1 MQWEKLHEA
10 CMTFLQITVMKNDGQ
25 NFLNSYLKALG
36 SVSKQTGAEGVL
48 TLEKLQLK
56 GKIYD
61 GAHRPSVYGRWDVT
75 ASPP

>member
-1 MQWEKLHEA
+1 MD
-10 CMTFLQITVMKNDGQ
+10 KN
-25 NFLNSYLKALG
+25 FFKNSYLKALG

-61 GAHRPSVYGRWDVT
+61 GAHKPSMLRQVGNRSLTTLDCRK
-75 ASPP
+75 